1 MARKQRELPGTRSDH
16 GPKEP
21 EPIAAIDDEISNLDK
36 LEGKRTRIGQNI
48 TDAKKK
54 IQALLVEHNLPFYE
68 YEDGNGVL
76 RKKFRKESLGSCK
89 VKTEKRTDSANDDGE
104 DDA

>member
-1 MARKQRELPGTRSDH
+1 MARKQQELAGTRR
-16 GPKEP
+16 
-21 EPIAAIDDEISNLDK
+21 DDEPKPPPPIKALDEEIENLEK
-36 LEGKRTRIGQNI
+36 FEGKRTRLGQSI

-54 IQALLVEHNLPFYE
+54 IQALLVEHNIPFYE

-89 VKTEKRTDSANDDGE
+89 VKVEKRTDAATDDGDE
-104 DDA
+104 E